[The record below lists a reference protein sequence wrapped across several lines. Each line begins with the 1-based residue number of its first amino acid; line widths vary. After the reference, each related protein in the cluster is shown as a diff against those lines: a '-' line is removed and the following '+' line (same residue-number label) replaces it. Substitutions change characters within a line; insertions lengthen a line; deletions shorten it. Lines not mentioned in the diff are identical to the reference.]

1 MMEAMQLQSEIGLVM
16 MMAMAMMMAMVLTIT
31 MMMMVV
37 VVVSS
42 YNQNGLVRDYPTD
55 YSDPVSDHLALLRSA
70 YKEDLI

>member
-1 MMEAMQLQSEIGLVM
+1 
-16 MMAMAMMMAMVLTIT
+16 
-31 MMMMVV
+31 MMMMVKIMTMMMVMMV

-55 YSDPVSDHLALLRSA
+55 YTDPVSDHLALLGR

>member
-1 MMEAMQLQSEIGLVM
+1 
-16 MMAMAMMMAMVLTIT
+16 MAITI
-31 MMMMVV
+31 MMMMVIGLAAMMMMMMLTMTMMMVMMV

-55 YSDPVSDHLALLRSA
+55 YTDPVSDHLALLGR